1 MLPMLDYDAVHQIQ
15 DAFRITPLSWWGK
28 EPPPVRVEIDP
39 SVDMAAPPM
48 DQVHAVSGIDFFRY
62 AAGLL
67 KIHRP
72 HPTDWSTIARLSRIG
87 IRPGESFNADGLD
100 PAARKALDA
109 VPGAALLVLR
119 NRAPGLPGTVNGW
132 QINRFA
138 IGDRDPLRFNPDGS
152 LDLYL
157 QHLSPGRDREAN
169 WLPAP
174 QGPLG
179 VTMRLYA
186 PRAPILDGSW
196 TPPPVQR
203 VP

>member
-87 IRPGESFNADGLD
+87 IRPGEPFNADGLD

-109 VPGAALLVLR
+109 VPGPRCWSSATALPDC
-119 NRAPGLPGTVNGW
+119 PGPSTDGRSTASLS
-132 QINRFA
+132 A
-138 IGDRDPLRFNPDGS
+138 IATR
-152 LDLYL
+152 
-157 QHLSPGRDREAN
+157 
-169 WLPAP
+169 
-174 QGPLG
+174 
-179 VTMRLYA
+179 
-186 PRAPILDGSW
+186 
-196 TPPPVQR
+196 
-203 VP
+203 